1 MRIQSDLDL
10 QRWTLSRR
18 EIEELEGASEQ
29 HLAVFG
35 PKIPL
40 VDKAIKRYI
49 GRFKKPPIG
58 PVGAFVKLKGKASFS

>member
-1 MRIQSDLDL
+1 
-10 QRWTLSRR
+10 
-18 EIEELEGASEQ
+18 
-29 HLAVFG
+29 VFG

-58 PVGAFVKLKGKASFS
+58 PVGAFVKLKGKGYF